1 MVMQSYGWNLQ
12 RLQHSR
18 NAVIDNGVCRKELV
32 ALEAVRIVFVD
43 EVFAIEKPGSQLNVY
58 KLASS
63 GTAPSDQQPLSQ
75 SLTALHWSPTYK
87 LCCDVIK
94 LSQVCRKID
103 LQ

>member
-1 MVMQSYGWNLQ
+1 MQSYGWNLQ

-32 ALEAVRIVFVD
+32 ALEGVRIVFVD

-63 GTAPSDQQPLSQ
+63 GTAPVDQQPLSQ
-75 SLTALHWSPTYK
+75 SHCIALEP
-87 LCCDVIK
+87 
-94 LSQVCRKID
+94 D
-103 LQ
+103 LQTVLRRHQIISSLS